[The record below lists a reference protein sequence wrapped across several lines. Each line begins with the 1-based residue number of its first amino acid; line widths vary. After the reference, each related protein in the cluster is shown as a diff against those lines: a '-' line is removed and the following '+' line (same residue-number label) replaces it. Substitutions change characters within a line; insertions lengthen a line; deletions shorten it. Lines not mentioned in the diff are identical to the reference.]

1 MSIFEVPKPELDR
14 FVFLKA
20 QENVRGILLDDMNY
34 DGRNEIID
42 MDKNDLYIMRYKPIG
57 NYVSSGEVQLI

>member
-1 MSIFEVPKPELDR
+1 MTYYFCTQIDLD
-14 FVFLKA
+14 LNYKT
-20 QENVRGILLDDMNY
+20 DMNH

-57 NYVSSGEVQLI
+57 NYVNSGEIQLIYI